1 MYLSRYYLSNINRRF
16 FAYHTYFLILSLI
29 KLLFDFSEVICL
41 FGLVSYK
48 PCASPR
54 QAKIASEKRN
64 LCSMR
69 LQTLCLSE
77 AKIASEKRNICSMRL
92 HTLRPSEAK
101 IASEKRNICS
111 MRLHTLRPSE
121 AKIKIGR
128 WTNSFGEA

>member
-16 FAYHTYFLILSLI
+16 FAYHTYFLILYLI

-54 QAKIASEKRN
+54 QNVKNVVIDGMASEKRN
-64 LCSMR
+64 ICSMR
-69 LQTLCLSE
+69 LQTLRLFE
-77 AKIASEKRNICSMRL
+77 AKCKKCCYGQIASEKRNICSMRL
-92 HTLRPSEAK
+92 Q
-101 IASEKRNICS
+101 
-111 MRLHTLRPSE
+111 TLRPSE